1 MSQENEYTAAML
13 QIKYLIE
20 EFIKN
25 VSQTKSHDNY
35 QKFGLFI
42 GGGNSFD
49 FDTNGNLF
57 ESTTEKINRIRFT
70 VFNDQ
75 MRIIQGLFFTID
87 YGTKRIINW
96 GADRMP
102 FNSSVNWNTVP
113 LGNEIVALI
122 NKCQQKLP
130 NYQFVSQ
137 QSRFSTRKTNQPL
150 YFNIL
155 RRNNIAPNGE
165 IRSHYDYA
173 VKSISPDIDLN
184 ENTEQLSYLGKD
196 EANLLKGHR
205 VHLLTTIGRN
215 IGVKSGVDPLRQTG
229 LDQYHLITDPMF
241 RKTKIIDLNKI
252 DNGRF
257 GYQDFLDKQT
267 VQNAIK
273 KYRDEYDSI
282 VIITNNEMAT
292 KVVTLIAQLA
302 GITLNQIGCRHYN
315 N

>member
-1 MSQENEYTAAML
+1 MSRENEYTIAML
-13 QIKYLIE
+13 QVKDLIE

-25 VSQTKSHDNY
+25 VSQTKPHDDY
-35 QKFGLFI
+35 HKFGLFI
-42 GGGNSFD
+42 GSGNYSD
-49 FDTNGNLF
+49 FDANGNLF
-57 ESTTEKINRIRFT
+57 TSATEQINRIRFT
-70 VFNDQ
+70 IFNDQ
-75 MRIIQGLFFTID
+75 MRIIRGLFFTID
-87 YGTKRIINW
+87 YGTTRIINW
-96 GADRMP
+96 RADRMP

-113 LGNEIVALI
+113 LGDEITALI

-130 NYQFVSQ
+130 KYQFVSQ
-137 QSRFSTRKTNQPL
+137 QSRFLTCQTNQPL

-155 RRNNIAPNGE
+155 RRNNVAPDGK

-184 ENTEQLSYLGKD
+184 ENTERLSYLGKD
-196 EANLLKGHR
+196 EADLLKGHR
-205 VHLLTTIGRN
+205 VHLLTMIGKN
-215 IGVKSGVDPLRQTG
+215 TGIKSGVDPLKQTG
-229 LDQYHLITDPMF
+229 LDQYHLITDQMP

-252 DNGRF
+252 DNRRF
-257 GYQDFLDKQT
+257 GYQDFLNKQT

-273 KYRDEYDSI
+273 KYRDEYDAI

-292 KVVTLIAQLA
+292 KVIALIAQLA